1 MQRLSLGG
9 ILGRFVASLL
19 LVLLTWNP
27 TGHSF
32 LNWVAGSFPH
42 LAPVQL
48 FVGLVLL
55 ALWAFFVHATWRSL
69 GALGLLL
76 GAGICAAL
84 VWLFVSWGWFS
95 LSSHAALQW
104 IVLIIIAAL
113 LTVGLCWALFQA
125 RVSGQSVVEEVKR

>member
-9 ILGRFVASLL
+9 ILGRFAASLL

-27 TGHSF
+27 TGHSYV
-32 LNWVAGSFPH
+32 NWVAGTFPH
-42 LAPVQL
+42 LAPLQL
-48 FVGLVLL
+48 FLGLVLL

-69 GALGLLL
+69 GVPGLLL

-95 LSSHAALQW
+95 LSTHAALQW
-104 IVLIIIAAL
+104 IVLVIIAAL

-125 RVSGQSVVEEVKR
+125 GVSGQSVVEEVKR

>member
-27 TGHSF
+27 SGHSYV
-32 LNWVAGSFPH
+32 NWVAGAFPH
-42 LAPVQL
+42 LTPLQL
-48 FVGLVLL
+48 FLGLVLL
-55 ALWAFFVHATWRSL
+55 ALWAFFAHATWRSL

-76 GAGICAAL
+76 GLGICVAL
-84 VWLFVSWGWFS
+84 VWLFVNWGWFS
-95 LSSHAALQW
+95 LSGHGALQW
-104 IVLIIIAAL
+104 IVLVIIAAL

-125 RVSGQSVVEEVKR
+125 RVTGQSVVEEVKR